1 VKSWDLDIDDI
12 EELVGPAE
20 TWPGRCH
27 EVALA
32 AASLIDDGE
41 AVYGHYTGPVAS
53 TGYWAYAKAFEDE
66 EPEIEV
72 IEPDEWAAENY
83 DEGGNRTRREMMS
96 PPPKWDPK
104 GDPGDRTVALPVPK
118 GTEVE
123 MALNTLLGEDQHG
136 TNEHG
141 AYVVTARQAHW
152 LGNVPYEMLAPHQQD
167 IYAIMGAAGLA
178 EFIPLDN
185 RIRAS
190 RE

>member
-1 VKSWDLDIDDI
+1 
-12 EELVGPAE
+12 
-20 TWPGRCH
+20 
-27 EVALA
+27 
-32 AASLIDDGE
+32 
-41 AVYGHYTGPVAS
+41 
-53 TGYWAYAKAFEDE
+53 
-66 EPEIEV
+66 
-72 IEPDEWAAENY
+72 
-83 DEGGNRTRREMMS
+83 MMS

-123 MALNTLLGEDQHG
+123 MALNTLFGEDQHG